1 MKTNK
6 ELIDEIDVLIEEKKF
21 SSLRNEMLEKKAI
34 DLSEIFEELPPEKAT
49 LSYRLLPKEL
59 AAEVFVEMSS
69 EMQEKLINSFSD
81 FELRQIIS
89 ELYHDDT
96 ADIIEEMPANVVR
109 RILKNSSSETRRK
122 VNELLKYPESSA
134 GSIMTTEYVSLKQS
148 MTVKEA
154 FAYIREVAIN
164 KETIYTCYVV
174 DSNRHLIGIVTAK
187 TLLLASED
195 EIIKDIMEQNVIFA
209 YTLDD
214 REQVARQFDRYDYLA
229 LPVVDTEQRLV
240 GIITVDDAIDVL
252 QEETEEDFE
261 KMAAITPIEKPYLKT
276 KTLKIWQA
284 RTPWLL
290 LLMISATFTG
300 LIISSFEEALQSIA
314 VLTVFIPMIM
324 GTGGNSGS
332 QASVTVIR
340 GLSTGEIEFRDFFRI
355 LWKEFKVALLCGLT
369 LAVVTLV
376 KVILIDRYMMG
387 NADVTL
393 SVALVVSITLFATIF
408 CAKLIGCVLPLVAKK
423 LGFDPAVMASPFIT
437 TIIDAVSLIVYFGV
451 ASSILNM

>member
-34 DLSEIFEELPPEKAT
+34 DLSEIFEELPPEKTT
-49 LSYRLLPKEL
+49 LCYRLLPKEL

-164 KETIYTCYVV
+164 NETIYTCYVI

-252 QEETEEDFE
+252 QEEAEEDFE
-261 KMAAITPIEKPYLKT
+261 KMAAITPI
-276 KTLKIWQA
+276 
-284 RTPWLL
+284 
-290 LLMISATFTG
+290 
-300 LIISSFEEALQSIA
+300 
-314 VLTVFIPMIM
+314 
-324 GTGGNSGS
+324 
-332 QASVTVIR
+332 
-340 GLSTGEIEFRDFFRI
+340 
-355 LWKEFKVALLCGLT
+355 
-369 LAVVTLV
+369 
-376 KVILIDRYMMG
+376 
-387 NADVTL
+387 
-393 SVALVVSITLFATIF
+393 
-408 CAKLIGCVLPLVAKK
+408 
-423 LGFDPAVMASPFIT
+423 
-437 TIIDAVSLIVYFGV
+437 
-451 ASSILNM
+451 